1 MAHCG
6 GERWVGMGWSKKYLI
21 YQEVD
26 NGWEGLT
33 GRVDGRGK
41 VSRD

>member
-1 MAHCG
+1 
-6 GERWVGMGWSKKYLI
+6 MGWSKKYLI

-33 GRVDGRGK
+33 GRVGWEGK
-41 VSRD
+41 GE